1 MKNLKLDNKQ
11 VLQVIVFVITFTVF
25 REIFSDWEHFK
36 AGLAAAVG
44 LN

>member
-11 VLQVIVFVITFTVF
+11 VLQIIAFVITFIVF
-25 REIFSDWEHFK
+25 REIFFDWEHFK